1 MAPEPLTPRRGR
13 PLSERALALR
23 DARRVQR
30 TAATNAAAAL
40 ALVAAALGPLLTVW
54 SVGEVNREFDV
65 LAVRSP
71 LTGSLSPFLLTYL
84 AAGATALG
92 AIGLLTRQPWGWWGT
107 VGGASFGLADLA
119 RLYVGLF
126 GSINLD
132 HPRAA
137 EVTLK
142 LAGIVALP
150 AAIFIAV
157 GVLLSLR
164 SVRVA
169 CRVAGR
175 GAPSRAEADT
185 EEGG

>member
-1 MAPEPLTPRRGR
+1 
-13 PLSERALALR
+13 
-23 DARRVQR
+23 VQR

-54 SVGEVNREFDV
+54 SVGEVNREFGV